1 MQSVI
6 LFTELHMMKIK
17 PQNIRIAFWVILGL
31 AISFTSLALSRPQP
45 ATQNVTA
52 TPTILTESIVA
63 SAEAVEDVGSTD
75 GIMLMAVIIV
85 LIVIIPILLR
95 RQAWSNGKRK

>member
-1 MQSVI
+1 
-6 LFTELHMMKIK
+6 MMKTIR
-17 PQNIRIAFWVILGL
+17 QNIRIVFWVILGL
-31 AISFTSLALSRPQP
+31 AISFTSLALNRPLPTLQG
-45 ATQNVTA
+45 ATV
-52 TPTILTESIVA
+52 TPTVLTGALVA
-63 SAEAVEDVGSTD
+63 SDEVVEDVGSTD